1 MPNNYIQLTQQTPL
15 SAGLQQSINVFSTL
29 LSRLQQFKLDMD
41 NMTDGVTFSTL
52 EQAYGIPSGKGQTVY
67 NLLAGA
73 VADLNAST
81 SLSNLQA
88 WLAAIR

>member
-1 MPNNYIQLTQQTPL
+1 
-15 SAGLQQSINVFSTL
+15 
-29 LSRLQQFKLDMD
+29 MD